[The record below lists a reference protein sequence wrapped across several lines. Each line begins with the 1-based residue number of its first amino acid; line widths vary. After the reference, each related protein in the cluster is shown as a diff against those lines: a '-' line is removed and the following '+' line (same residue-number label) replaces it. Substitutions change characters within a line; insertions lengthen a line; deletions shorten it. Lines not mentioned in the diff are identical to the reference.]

1 MSTAY
6 NPSAAEVSQIPPSAE
21 QSKPHAAVDRRPLW
35 ELAVGYGFLEL
46 ALWSEGDLR
55 WAWGVALILWI
66 VGVTVYHR
74 PSLRELGLSS
84 VGLLQSLWIVVAAA
98 ALGAAMLFGAH
109 LAGSLHRYALNR
121 SVLAV
126 GAGYLIWTFE
136 QQFMLQSFFFLR
148 LERSLGSHKAV
159 WAAAALFAL
168 AHLPNPVLI
177 PTTFAA
183 GVAFSALF
191 RRYRNIYML
200 AIAQAILGMCLAA
213 AVPDPLHHHM
223 HVGIGYFTWIPR

>member
-6 NPSAAEVSQIPPSAE
+6 SPSAAEVSQIPPSAE

-35 ELAVGYGFLEL
+35 ELGVGYGFLQL
-46 ALWSEGDLR
+46 ALWSAGDLR
-55 WAWGVALILWI
+55 WGWAVAVILWI
-66 VGVTVYHR
+66 VGVTVYHQ
-74 PSLRELGLSS
+74 PSLRELGLGAT
-84 VGLLQSLWIVVAAA
+84 GLLRSLWVAGAA
-98 ALGAAMLFGAH
+98 VALGVGMLVGAH
-109 LAGSLHRYALNR
+109 LAGTLHRYALNR

-126 GAGYLIWTFE
+126 GAGYLIWAFE

-148 LERSLGSHKAV
+148 LERLLGSGRAV

-168 AHLPNPVLI
+168 AHLPNPVLL
-177 PTTFAA
+177 PATFAA
-183 GVAFSALF
+183 GVAFSELF

-200 AIAQAILGMCLAA
+200 AIAHAILGMCLAA
-213 AVPDPLHHHM
+213 SVPDALHHHM

>member
-1 MSTAY
+1 MPVGEALHNASCAGG
-6 NPSAAEVSQIPPSAE
+6 S
-21 QSKPHAAVDRRPLW
+21 HAAVDRRPLW
-35 ELAVGYGFLEL
+35 ELALGYGFLEL

-55 WAWGVALILWI
+55 WAWAVALILWI

-74 PSLRELGLSS
+74 PSLRELGLGST
-84 VGLLQSLWIVVAAA
+84 GLLRSLWIVVASA

-109 LAGSLHRYALNR
+109 LAGWLHRYALNR
-121 SVLAV
+121 SMLAV

-148 LERSLGSHKAV
+148 LERLLGSGKAV
-159 WAAAALFAL
+159 WAAAALFAI
-168 AHLPNPVLI
+168 AHIPNPVLM
-177 PTTFAA
+177 PTTFVA

-191 RRYRNIYML
+191 RRHRNIYAL

-213 AVPDPLHHHM
+213 AVPDALHHHM